1 MQRCS
6 GCLWLGKKPLM
17 LGAAVTTVIR
27 DFHYFVAYC
36 LFLG

>member
-6 GCLWLGKKPLM
+6 GCLWLGMKALV
-17 LGAAVTTVIR
+17 LGAAVTTVIL
-27 DFHYFVAYC
+27 DFRYLVAYC